1 MLKSQDVLVALA
13 ILIKKGTIWR
23 QTDIAHEIG
32 ISPSEVNAAIKRL
45 TRSKIAS
52 PSTKNE
58 KPKIIISAL
67 KEFLIHGLKYVFPAQ
82 IGEVTRGVPTS
93 YAAPCFGGEISYREN
108 DLPVWPNANGKVR
121 GYSLTPLYDTA
132 SDIQNEEI
140 YFFLSMIDAIR
151 AGRAR
156 EKKIGIKLLEEKLDE
171 YRTT

>member
-1 MLKSQDVLVALA
+1 MLKSQDILVALA
-13 ILIKKGTIWR
+13 ILVKRKALWR

-32 ISPSEVNAAIKRL
+32 ISSSEVNAAIKRL
-45 TRSKIAS
+45 IRSKIAA
-52 PSTKNE
+52 PSTKSE

-93 YAAPCFGGEISYREN
+93 YAAPCFGGDISYSKN

-121 GYSLTPLYDTA
+121 GYSLTPLYDTV

-140 YFFLSMIDAIR
+140 YFFLSAIDAIR

-156 EKKIGIKLLEEKLDE
+156 ERNIGIKLLEEKLDE
-171 YRTT
+171 YRTA